1 MKDQATNF
9 LHSLKLQFA
18 PPKINDPDFG
28 PLLYMYISNH
38 PERSY
43 WECEWLFP
51 KTKTDISISLPGDES
66 GPTKEARSFYLG
78 LASRFEKIIEL
89 SRPKL
94 EEAFVHWIKQPL
106 PEDIFKV
113 VELAGFNVEDPSSS
127 PINWNIMFETTGDKW
142 VAITIPFTGDLPQ
155 DAVVDT

>member
-1 MKDQATNF
+1 MEQRNYGHSRLFNDGYNYRHRELLPRFGELKDQATNF

-51 KTKTDISISLPGDES
+51 KTETDISISLPGDES
-66 GPTKEARSFYLG
+66 GPTKEARIFYL
-78 LASRFEKIIEL
+78 
-89 SRPKL
+89 
-94 EEAFVHWIKQPL
+94 
-106 PEDIFKV
+106 
-113 VELAGFNVEDPSSS
+113 
-127 PINWNIMFETTGDKW
+127 
-142 VAITIPFTGDLPQ
+142 
-155 DAVVDT
+155 